1 MTDSKKRRNK
11 PNEHADD
18 GQSRARLSRV
28 KVWLIDCDDTLYE
41 SSRGM
46 FAAIHLRMESFI
58 AQKLGVSI
66 EEGRRLQHAYW
77 AQYGATFL
85 GLEKHHGIAPK
96 EFFDA
101 THRFDLSEEVPEDFS
116 RAKLRDSLKA
126 LNGKRVLVT
135 NGPECYIKAL
145 LPLLGIADLFDA
157 VVSADDMR
165 VMGTWRCKP
174 DETLFAGLA
183 ARFKARPEQCGF
195 VEDSPVNLKT
205 AKKLGMVT
213 VWCAGYRKREPHR
226 MQAHAWA
233 DVAVDSLF
241 ELARRVR
248 NARSQASMRPN

>member
-58 AQKLGVSI
+58 AQKLGVST

-77 AQYGATFL
+77 ARYGAIFL
-85 GLEKHHGIAPK
+85 GLEKHHGIAPE
-96 EFFDA
+96 EFFEA

-248 NARSQASMRPN
+248 NARSQAGMRPN

>member
-101 THRFDLSEEVPEDFS
+101 THRFDLSEEVPED
-116 RAKLRDSLKA
+116 
-126 LNGKRVLVT
+126 GKRVLVT

-248 NARSQASMRPN
+248 NARSQAGMRPN